1 MLVVGAAAAVA
12 ARLCRGGCAARSMPD
27 AAGVAGTGPG
37 AQHDACCCR

>member
-12 ARLCRGGCAARSMPD
+12 TRLARCGSAAGSRSMPD

-37 AQHDACCCR
+37 VQHGA